1 MEEDVILEMEDVVVL
16 DVVVVAVVV
25 GDDVVGDVYA
35 AALVAV

>member
-16 DVVVVAVVV
+16 DVVVVDVVV

-35 AALVAV
+35 AALVA